1 MIIGMCILVQF
12 YNNNRYVTSR
22 NNINKLKYIDAK
34 KKLRMTQ
41 HNVQRNVQHNM
52 PHNVHH
58 NIPHS
63 VQHNMQH
70 NMPHSVQHNMQHNM
84 PHDVQHNMPHDVQ
97 HNMPHDVQH
106 NMPHDVQ
113 HNMPHD
119 VQHHHNMPYNIDS
132 FENSMKEFDFRNV
145 RDVFV
150 PPIKRPSESVVMP
163 VITNPQYNI
172 YTRGYPGKY
181 SWMGIL
187 INIAEPGD
195 NASFSQDN
203 KIIKLFGRQQY
214 PGSTQYKYYVTIN
227 TGNDQTKINL
237 DKDIYKRELYDD
249 DIVII
254 NELGMSFKVKMN
266 DSNWLEYSPYVI

>member
-12 YNNNRYVTSR
+12 YNNNKYIAKQ
-22 NNINKLKYIDAK
+22 NNINKLKYINAPK
-34 KKLRMTQ
+34 KMRAVQ
-41 HNVQRNVQHNM
+41 HNVPRNAQYNE
-52 PHNVHH
+52 PHNVPDNAQYNEPHNVPHNAQYNVPHNAQYNVPHNAQYNVPH
-58 NIPHS
+58 NIHFPY
-63 VQHNMQH
+63 N
-70 NMPHSVQHNMQHNM
+70 NINE
-84 PHDVQHNMPHDVQ
+84 
-97 HNMPHDVQH
+97 
-106 NMPHDVQ
+106 
-113 HNMPHD
+113 
-119 VQHHHNMPYNIDS
+119 HHHVSHNIDP

-187 INIAEPGD
+187 INVTEPSD

-203 KIIKLFGRQQY
+203 KIIKLFGKQQY

-237 DKDIYKRELYDD
+237 DKEIYKRELYDD
-249 DIVII
+249 DIVVI

-266 DSNWLEYSPYVI
+266 DSNWLEYSPYVV